1 MITELFS
8 ILMSNRDLHTDPKAP
23 VPSRLQ
29 ATCSN
34 KDLVPQN
41 TGYETSPDRFKILR
55 LDPVDECIKSSSIMF

>member
-1 MITELFS
+1 MITELSS
-8 ILMSNRDLHTDPKAP
+8 ILMSNNDLHTDPKAL

-41 TGYETSPDRFKILR
+41 TGYETSPDHFKNLH
-55 LDPVDECIKSSSIMF
+55 LNPVDECN